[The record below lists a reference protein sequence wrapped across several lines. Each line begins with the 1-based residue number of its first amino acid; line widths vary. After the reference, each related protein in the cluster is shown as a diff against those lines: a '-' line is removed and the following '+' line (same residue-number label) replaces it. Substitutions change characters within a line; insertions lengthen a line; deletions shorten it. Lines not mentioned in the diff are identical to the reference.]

1 MKTVLFL
8 FLILAGSLLSA
19 CAAPSPASAEPAVT
33 DTSAPAPAPEMRRA
47 PPMSTPYPPR
57 QAKPPVT
64 LDYSCASSADCAVKN
79 VGNCCGMQP
88 ACVNKDSPADPETVR
103 AQCEASGIVGIC
115 GFRDISACQCVS
127 GRCEPESFVQAD
139 GPATR

>member
-8 FLILAGSLLSA
+8 ILILMCSLLSA
-19 CAAPSPASAEPAVT
+19 CAAPPPTSAELAVA
-33 DTSAPAPAPEMRRA
+33 DTASPAPEKRRA

-57 QAKPPVT
+57 EAKPPVQ
-64 LDYSCASSADCAVKN
+64 LDYACASSADCAVKN

-88 ACVNKDSPADPETVR
+88 ACVNKDSPTDPEAVR
-103 AQCEASGIVGIC
+103 AQCEASGTMGIC

-127 GRCEPESFVQAD
+127 GRCEPESFVPAD
-139 GPATR
+139 GPAVR